1 MGNGGR
7 NRNPVRAKLD
17 EWEADA
23 VRQLGAKAE
32 VRTDWEGVIVVFT
45 VGNQIVDQCCD
56 LRGREKALQ
65 DVATFNRRVAARK
78 MASAETLVGA
88 WR

>member
-32 VRTDWEGVIVVFT
+32 VRTDWEEVIVVFT
-45 VGNQIVDQCCD
+45 VGNQIVDQM
-56 LRGREKALQ
+56 L
-65 DVATFNRRVAARK
+65 
-78 MASAETLVGA
+78 
-88 WR
+88 